1 MVLSFSLTPYL
12 WKEKLLKTPPD
23 GDVPSWNMG
32 SIILIEWRPL
42 AFLSTKAWTGPSRH
56 YTVSLL
62 HCRRRGTRCMTPP
75 GRIVSTFS
83 IIVRSSDHSYAGV
96 RLNIVHLAHFFR
108 VAHGVGSFWVSITLS
123 AFLVWYT
130 LSPKHLSVKNSFNGP
145 NLHLSSMLRADF
157 FCTGSSRIG
166 DRK

>member
-1 MVLSFSLTPYL
+1 MRGGDLHHTPRRSIGSSAPLLDSPPPRRCPPAHPSLKSSAAYVTVVLTTGRCPSRELLVLSFSLTPYL

-56 YTVSLL
+56 YTVSSL
-62 HCRRRGTRCMTPP
+62 HCRRRGARCMTPP

-83 IIVRSSDHSYAGV
+83 IIVRSSDHSYAGS
-96 RLNIVHLAHFFR
+96 A
-108 VAHGVGSFWVSITLS
+108 SI
-123 AFLVWYT
+123 
-130 LSPKHLSVKNSFNGP
+130 
-145 NLHLSSMLRADF
+145 
-157 FCTGSSRIG
+157 
-166 DRK
+166 

>member
-1 MVLSFSLTPYL
+1 LVLSFSLTPYL

-32 SIILIEWRPL
+32 SIILIERRPL

-83 IIVRSSDHSYAGV
+83 INVRSSDHSHAGV

-130 LSPKHLSVKNSFNGP
+130 LSPKHLSVKNSVNGP

-166 DRK
+166 D